1 MDFQLL
7 SVVELC
13 TLICHKIHI
22 SQRLLFNNLSF
33 PYVNHLKFIKHHT
46 TQGKFKFD
54 YYLFYCVRVIMHLG
68 LIEKWQICGVHALNS
83 VSFGQ
88 IYEVL
93 VMPVLIPRL
102 FPWKQGIHII
112 LTHSSIFIFS
122 VFNLWLYHTLYDDS
136 FIYWL
141 LTASKVISI
150 SPSLLSNTFVIV
162 IPIPFSSFHVSYY
175 VTL

>member
-1 MDFQLL
+1 MLWLQRWKIAVKSTQFSNKLTACQEQWKWKASFYFGL
-7 SVVELC
+7 STVVEFC

-33 PYVNHLKFIKHHT
+33 PCVNHLKFIKHHT
-46 TQGKFKFD
+46 TQGKFKFG
-54 YYLFYCVRVIMHLG
+54 YYLFYCVRVIMHLE

-112 LTHSSIFIFS
+112 LTHSSIFVFS
-122 VFNLWLYHTLYDDS
+122 VFNLWLYRTLYDDS

-141 LTASKVISI
+141 L
-150 SPSLLSNTFVIV
+150 LLN
-162 IPIPFSSFHVSYY
+162 
-175 VTL
+175 